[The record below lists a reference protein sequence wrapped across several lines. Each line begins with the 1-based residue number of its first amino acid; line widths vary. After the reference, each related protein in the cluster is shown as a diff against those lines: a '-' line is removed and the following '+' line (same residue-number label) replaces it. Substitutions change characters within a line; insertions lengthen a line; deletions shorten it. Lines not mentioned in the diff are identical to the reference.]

1 MHLPCAV
8 VHLPCAVACQAVT
21 HERKYFNVNQLGA
34 NPPTTHTCSMS
45 KRWVF
50 FQHKSKAVFLT
61 KQARYLLSI
70 LPECGLP
77 GYGKLLH
84 ETQHTA
90 LIVTV

>member
-34 NPPTTHTCSMS
+34 YPPTTHTCSMS
-45 KRWVF
+45 KQWVF

-70 LPECGLP
+70 LPECGLI

-84 ETQHTA
+84 E
-90 LIVTV
+90 